1 MMETE
6 LTPLLNT
13 LRQQLAHT
21 LGEQFGRV
29 MLFGSRARGEA
40 RPDSDIDV
48 LVIVPGEVNY
58 MELLR
63 RTSALVAE
71 LSLAHDVVISP
82 VFISQAQ
89 FEQGGSPFARNV
101 RREAVAL

>member
-1 MMETE
+1 MLETQ

-13 LRQQLAHT
+13 LCQQLANV
-21 LGEQFGRV
+21 LGEQFGRA

-48 LVIVPGEVNY
+48 LVIVPGEANY
-58 MELLR
+58 MELLQ

-71 LSLAHDVVISP
+71 LSLAHDVVIAP

-89 FEQGGSPFARNV
+89 FEQGGSPFVLNV

>member
-6 LTPLLNT
+6 LAPLLIT
-13 LRQQLAHT
+13 LRRQLANV
-21 LGEQFGRV
+21 LGDQFVRV

-48 LVIVPGEVNY
+48 LVIVRGELNY
-58 MELLR
+58 GDLLW
-63 RTSALVAE
+63 RTSAVVAE

-82 VFISQAQ
+82 VFISPAQ
-89 FEQGGSPFARNV
+89 FDRGGSPFALNV

>member
-1 MMETE
+1 MSEKE
-6 LTPLLNT
+6 LAPLLLA
-13 LRQQLAHT
+13 LRQQLAHA
-21 LGEQFGRV
+21 LGEQFVRV

-48 LVIVPGEVNY
+48 LVIVRGEVNS
-58 MELLR
+58 LDWLR
-63 RTSALVAE
+63 RTSAFIAE

-82 VFISQAQ
+82 VFISQTQ
-89 FEQGGSPFARNV
+89 FEQGGSPFVLNV